1 MLKHSLIAIVMTS
14 TLVTG
19 CSNIISATRDE
30 PIRENQ
36 DSRTLGS
43 YLEDEAIETKTL
55 VNISK
60 GSQPLAQ
67 SHINVVSYN
76 GQILLVGQVPNEQ
89 VKQEAERVA
98 SQVRHVRKIHNEL
111 EIAGPTS
118 TIVRSNDVYLTSR
131 IKVQMLADK
140 SIEGNRIKVVTEN
153 GVVYLMGLV
162 RRDEADRAVDITRS
176 ATGVRKI
183 VKVFE
188 YIGG

>member
-1 MLKHSLIAIVMTS
+1 MLKHSLIAIVLAS

-36 DSRTLGS
+36 GSRTLGS
-43 YLEDEAIETKTL
+43 YLEDEAIETKIL

-76 GQILLVGQVPNEQ
+76 GQVLLAGQVPDEQ

-118 TIVRSNDVYLTSR
+118 TIVRSNDIYLTSR

-176 ATGVRKI
+176 VTGVRKI

>member
-1 MLKHSLIAIVMTS
+1 
-14 TLVTG
+14 
-19 CSNIISATRDE
+19 
-30 PIRENQ
+30 
-36 DSRTLGS
+36 
-43 YLEDEAIETKTL
+43 
-55 VNISK
+55 
-60 GSQPLAQ
+60 
-67 SHINVVSYN
+67 
-76 GQILLVGQVPNEQ
+76 VGQVPNEQ

-140 SIEGNRIKVVTEN
+140 SIEGNRIKVITEN

-176 ATGVRKI
+176 VTGVRKI